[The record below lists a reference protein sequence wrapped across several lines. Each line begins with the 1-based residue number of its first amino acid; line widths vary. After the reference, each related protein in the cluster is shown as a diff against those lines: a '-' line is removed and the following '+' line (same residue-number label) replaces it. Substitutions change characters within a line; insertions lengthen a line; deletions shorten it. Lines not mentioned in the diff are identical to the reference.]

1 MKFEEFTKKLAIIQS
16 DEHLTIETTMDIKRE
31 IVGLKKLWDC
41 SSAELDDILDEYRK
55 EYMKSKNEKVVTYE
69 SKYRYK
75 KTKNKYSARKDWD

>member
-1 MKFEEFTKKLAIIQS
+1 MKFEEFTKKLATIQS
-16 DEHLTIETTMDIKRE
+16 EEHLTIETTMDIKRE

-55 EYMKSKNEKVVTYE
+55 EYMKSKNEKVVTYT
-69 SKYRYK
+69 SKYRHK